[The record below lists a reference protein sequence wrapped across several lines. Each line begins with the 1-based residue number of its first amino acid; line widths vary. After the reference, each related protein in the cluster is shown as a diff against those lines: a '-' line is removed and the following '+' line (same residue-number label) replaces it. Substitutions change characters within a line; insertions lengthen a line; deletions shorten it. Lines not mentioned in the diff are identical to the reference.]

1 VRAALLHAPG
11 ELRVEEVDEPR
22 PGPGEVVL
30 EIRAAGSCGTDV
42 KTYLR
47 GHPTIRSYPA
57 RLGHEFAGVVAE
69 VGEGV
74 EDFAPGDE
82 VFAANSAPCG
92 ACFQCVRGNLTLCE
106 DLLLLLG
113 GFAERLLVPERIV
126 RRNLH
131 WLPPGL
137 ALELAPLAEPLACA
151 VRAVE
156 AARVEPGERAAVI
169 GGGALGLMLVAVLA
183 DAGAEPIVAD
193 PHEERLERA
202 GRFGAVE
209 TVRAERGAAD
219 AEAIRALANDGRG
232 ADQAF
237 EAIGRPETWEV
248 AVASVR
254 AGGAVNLFGGCPA
267 ESTFA
272 VPTERVH
279 YEEVTLRGTF
289 HHTPRH
295 ICRALELLAAGGRP
309 WQELAGPRIALEQ
322 LEDALAGRLGHR
334 GKFTVVP

>member
-11 ELRVEEVDEPR
+11 ELRIEEVEDPR
-22 PGPGEVVL
+22 PGAGEVVL

-47 GHPTIRSYPA
+47 GHPTLGSYPA
-57 RLGHEFAGVVAE
+57 RFGHEFAGVVGE

-74 EDFAPGDE
+74 ENFEAGDE

-92 ACFQCVRGNLTLCE
+92 ACFQCARGNLTLCE
-106 DLLLLLG
+106 DLLFLLG

-137 ALELAPLAEPLACA
+137 ALLLAPLAEPLACA

-156 AARVEPGERAAVI
+156 LARVAPGERVAVV
-169 GGGALGLMLVAVLA
+169 GGGALGLMLAAVLA
-183 DAGAEPIVAD
+183 DSGAEPIVAD
-193 PHEERLERA
+193 PHEERLEQAR
-202 GRFGAVE
+202 RFGAAE
-209 TVRAERGAAD
+209 TVRAHEGAD
-219 AEAIRALANDGRG
+219 LAETIRALANDGRG

-237 EAIGRPETWEV
+237 EAVGRPETWEL
-248 AVASVR
+248 AVATVR
-254 AGGAVNLFGGCPA
+254 PGGAVNLFGGCPA
-267 ESTFA
+267 GTTFA
-272 VPTERVH
+272 VPTARVH

-295 ICRALELLAAGGRP
+295 IRRALELLAAGERP
-309 WQELAGPRIALEQ
+309 WQELAGRTIGLDD
-322 LEDALAGRLGHR
+322 LDDALAGRLDHR